1 MYCSYI
7 QVPTPICANQTC
19 TKAIQDNT
27 SDTGTEV
34 LFTEHI
40 LEFEI
45 RLFGA
50 KSLSLTASLKR
61 EIFFRNGNPT
71 LVMIKQCSFTKE
83 ICSTRRRHD
92 GRAGV

>member
-1 MYCSYI
+1 MAVLCVKKVENCVLLCSLYSGSC
-7 QVPTPICANQTC
+7 TY

-50 KSLSLTASLKR
+50 ESLSLTASLKR
-61 EIFFRNGNPT
+61 EIFFSG
-71 LVMIKQCSFTKE
+71 ME
-83 ICSTRRRHD
+83 IQPLS
-92 GRAGV
+92 

>member
-7 QVPTPICANQTC
+7 QVPAPIYANQTC
-19 TKAIQDNT
+19 AKAIQDNT

-50 KSLSLTASLKR
+50 KSPSLTASLKL
-61 EIFFRNGNPT
+61 EIFFQKWKSNP
-71 LVMIKQCSFTKE
+71 C
-83 ICSTRRRHD
+83 HD
-92 GRAGV
+92 KTMQFCDGDLFNQTAP

>member
-7 QVPTPICANQTC
+7 QVPAPIYSNQTC
-19 TKAIQDNT
+19 AKAIQDNT

-45 RLFGA
+45 RL
-50 KSLSLTASLKR
+50 
-61 EIFFRNGNPT
+61 
-71 LVMIKQCSFTKE
+71 
-83 ICSTRRRHD
+83 D
-92 GRAGV
+92 

>member
-1 MYCSYI
+1 MYCSTLYI
-7 QVPTPICANQTC
+7 QVPASIYANQTY

-45 RLFGA
+45 RLFGV

-61 EIFFRNGNPT
+61 EIFSD
-71 LVMIKQCSFTKE
+71 ME
-83 ICSTRRRHD
+83 IQPLSW
-92 GRAGV
+92 